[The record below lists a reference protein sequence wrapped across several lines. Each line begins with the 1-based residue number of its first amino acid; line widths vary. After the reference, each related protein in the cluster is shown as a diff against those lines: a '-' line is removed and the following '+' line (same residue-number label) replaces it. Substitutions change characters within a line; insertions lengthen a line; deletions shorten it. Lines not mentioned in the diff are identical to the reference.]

1 MKIISIF
8 LYINVLLQHSCR
20 LFRYSAVFLPSCSVL
35 ACSNVSRIYT
45 LGTYFARVFF
55 ANGERL
61 VRPKKAF
68 SSTLL
73 QHDRALM
80 NPWFHVFPSTSRCT
94 SSSSSSTCFSHCTIL
109 YYRYRQKII
118 LQQMTTND
126 KKSQQMT
133 TNYITIYYK
142 Q

>member
-1 MKIISIF
+1 LKIISIF

-45 LGTYFARVFF
+45 LGTYFARIFF

-61 VRPKKAF
+61 VRPKKAC

-94 SSSSSSTCFSHCTIL
+94 SSCSSSSSCSTCFSHCIVL
-109 YYRYRQKII
+109 YYMCRKNSTLHICLIYNPIYNKLYYYI
-118 LQQMTTND
+118 L
-126 KKSQQMT
+126 
-133 TNYITIYYK
+133 
-142 Q
+142 